1 MSQATRWYLATTVLL
16 AGLLCRLAAN
26 APAAETESETRIS
39 ILAIH
44 ATNEE
49 KPHIDPEL
57 DPLKDAL
64 ARSGYNSFRLVAK
77 ERRVVGTGDTWE
89 RPMLEDYALRVIP
102 TEIAEDRVTLTYAWV
117 HYEKDEQ
124 GRRIAR
130 VLQQVPMT
138 LIKGK
143 YFVSGGW
150 RLKKGALV
158 GAFAAE

>member
-1 MSQATRWYLATTVLL
+1 MSQTTRWYPATTILL
-16 AGLLCRLAAN
+16 AGLICWLAAN
-26 APAAETESETRIS
+26 APAAETESRTRIN

-44 ATNEE
+44 ATKEE

-57 DPLKDAL
+57 EPLKEAL
-64 ARSGYNSFRLVAK
+64 SRSGYNSFRLVAK
-77 ERRVVGTGDTWE
+77 ERRSVGTAETWE
-89 RPMLEDYALRVIP
+89 QPMLEDYALRVTP
-102 TEIAEDRVTLTYAWV
+102 TVIAEDRVTLTYAWV